1 MKRHVFLYGC
11 CLIVRR
17 HDLLPL
23 RHLADIPK
31 GVGYLCGLIGSLLSD
46 YDLHL
51 ILLDGRKHVI
61 LEFPHE

>member
-1 MKRHVFLYGC
+1 MSFLTVVVLPLGAY
-11 CLIVRR
+11 
-17 HDLLPL
+17 DLLPL

>member
-1 MKRHVFLYGC
+1 MSFLMVVVLPLGAY
-11 CLIVRR
+11 
-17 HDLLPL
+17 DLLPL
-23 RHLADIPK
+23 RHPADIPK